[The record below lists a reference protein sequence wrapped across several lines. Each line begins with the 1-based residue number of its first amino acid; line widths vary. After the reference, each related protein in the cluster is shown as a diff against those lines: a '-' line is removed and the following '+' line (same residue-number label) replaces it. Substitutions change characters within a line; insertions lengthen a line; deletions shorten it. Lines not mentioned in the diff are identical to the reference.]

1 MVRNRESLRSRRSL
15 RFKILP
21 QDSKRKRI
29 ARTLIRARSVMTGVS
44 KVLQLGRKITVLPV
58 IHGSGDF
65 AVEVR
70 RLMLNHR
77 FDCLAIPLPPSFQND
92 VEAAVELLPQVTVV
106 LQREPVQ
113 SFGTPPAADFES
125 SEFDMPDADEVP
137 PQDLQGRASY
147 VPIDPCQPVIAALR
161 IAIQERMARVWIDP
175 ESDHYLPRTAVLP
188 DPYALKQVQ
197 PEQFAAAV
205 LPAIPAPENETQQR
219 RIDWMANE
227 LHRAAGQFESVL
239 CLCSLV
245 DWPWLRDAWNSVVDR
260 PPEQPQPVNPAQTYS
275 VEPRTLTFVL
285 GELPFITSLYELARA
300 RLDDDENLSIDG
312 IKALLIHSR
321 ERYKI
326 EFRSRARKITPHLL
340 SVCLKYIR
348 NLSLMERRFTP
359 DLYTLITA
367 ARQIAGD
374 QYAIHVAEVARD
386 YAFPQATD
394 FPELRFGID
403 RVRLPDG
410 TELQPVCRLP
420 GHPVVWRSCRLNAR
434 PDRTRQVE
442 WQRTWNPYGQCSWPP
457 EDVAIERFRTH
468 VRDVAMQMLGNDLA
482 KTEKFSASMKD
493 GLDIRETLR
502 NWHTGDLFV
511 KVFPPARGKLDC
523 VVMLFDSPADPRDYP
538 WRITWHAEHQDE
550 STLSLFAT
558 NFLEGMVGPGIA
570 LARYGGCMF
579 LFPPRPIA
587 DIWRDPQFDFAD
599 TLEERLLAAALCHS
613 NEKHIAIM
621 SHSPP
626 GAGWRRLAAKYHKKL
641 VHVPM
646 GKFGATTIEKLRM
659 FHVLNGQTVR
669 TYADHFIRKP

>member
-1 MVRNRESLRSRRSL
+1 
-15 RFKILP
+15 
-21 QDSKRKRI
+21 
-29 ARTLIRARSVMTGVS
+29 MTGVS
-44 KVLQLGRKITVLPV
+44 QVLQLGRKITVLPV

-77 FDCLAIPLPPSFQND
+77 FDCLAVPLPPSFQTD
-92 VEAAVELLPQVTVV
+92 VEAAVDLLPQVTVV
-106 LQREPVQ
+106 LQREPAQMFASDPSDVDDPDA
-113 SFGTPPAADFES
+113 GD
-125 SEFDMPDADEVP
+125 PDADDAEEMFSQRP
-137 PQDLQGRASY
+137 EDDLQGRASY

-161 IAIQERMARVWIDP
+161 IALQERMARVWIDP
-175 ESDHYLPRTAVLP
+175 ECDQYLPRAAVLP
-188 DPYALKQVQ
+188 DPYALKQVR

-205 LPAIPAPENETQQR
+205 LPAIPAPEDETQVR
-219 RIDWMANE
+219 RIHWMANE
-227 LHRAAGQFESVL
+227 LHRAAAQYESIL
-239 CLCSLV
+239 CVCSLI
-245 DWPWLRDAWNSVVDR
+245 DWPWLRDAYNSVVDR
-260 PPEQPQPVNPAQTYS
+260 PAEQPAPVNPAQTYS
-275 VEPRTLTFVL
+275 VEPRTLAFVL

-312 IKALLIHSR
+312 IKALMIHAR
-321 ERYKI
+321 ERYKA
-326 EFRSRARKITPHLL
+326 EFGSRARKITPHLL
-340 SVCLKYIR
+340 SVCLKYVR

-359 DLYTLITA
+359 DLYTLIVA
-367 ARQIAGD
+367 AQQTAGD

-386 YAFPQATD
+386 YAFPKAD
-394 FPELRFGID
+394 DYPELHFGID

-410 TELQPVCRLP
+410 TQLQPVSRLP
-420 GHPVVWRSCRLNAR
+420 GHPVVWRSCQLNAR
-434 PDRTRQVE
+434 PDLRKQVE
-442 WQRTWNPYGQCSWPP
+442 WQRTWNPFGQCSWPP

-511 KVFPPARGKLDC
+511 RVFPPARGKLDC

-538 WRITWHAEHQDE
+538 WRITWHAEHHDE

-599 TLEERLLAAALCHS
+599 TLEERLLAAGLCYS
-613 NEKHIAIM
+613 RERHIALM

-626 GAGWRRLAAKYHKKL
+626 GAGWRRLAARYRKKL
-641 VHVPM
+641 IHVPIA
-646 GKFGATTIEKLRM
+646 KFGSATIEKLRM
-659 FHVLNGQTVR
+659 FHVLNGHTVR
-669 TYADHFIRKP
+669 SYADHFIRKP